1 MIVTK
6 IIKAYQENGFIE
18 VDGQN
23 RKKPTS
29 LSIA

>member
-18 VDGQN
+18 VNGQ
-23 RKKPTS
+23 KSKEV
-29 LSIA
+29 LLLCQ